1 MEMIPR
7 GAIPMLGPTSIY
19 HVETTVY
26 MHLVKLTAIIVSYLF
41 CCRHSSRQSS
51 LVSRLFNRK
60 SKLTQLVSRPQI
72 YIGAL
77 HPKFAGAAVAVLAA
91 SSRTVSGLATVRTQS
106 CGVH

>member
-19 HVETTVY
+19 HVETTLY
-26 MHLVKLTAIIVSYLF
+26 MHLVKLTATIVSYLF

-51 LVSRLFNRK
+51 RQHLFNRK
-60 SKLTQLVSRPQI
+60 SKLTQLVSSPQI